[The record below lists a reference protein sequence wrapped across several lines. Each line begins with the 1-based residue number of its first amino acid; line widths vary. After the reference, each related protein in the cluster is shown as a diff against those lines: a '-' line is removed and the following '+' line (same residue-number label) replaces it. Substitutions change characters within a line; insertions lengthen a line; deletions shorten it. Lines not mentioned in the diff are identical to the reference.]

1 MGALG
6 GFMAQ
11 LMRPVFRSKAED
23 LVLQPFEK
31 DGTDLCGCKE
41 IVGQGQAALLRNTLD
56 ELAVLRDVNPLS
68 GRGFHR
74 TKASYEV
81 NDGFT

>member
-1 MGALG
+1 VGALG

-11 LMRPVFRSKAED
+11 LMRPVFCSKTEN
-23 LVLQPFEK
+23 LVLQPFGK

-41 IVGQGQAALLRNTLD
+41 IVGQGQAALLRKTLD
-56 ELAVLRDVNPLS
+56 EFTVFRDVDLLS
-68 GRGFHR
+68 GRGLHR
-74 TKASYEV
+74 TKAAYEV